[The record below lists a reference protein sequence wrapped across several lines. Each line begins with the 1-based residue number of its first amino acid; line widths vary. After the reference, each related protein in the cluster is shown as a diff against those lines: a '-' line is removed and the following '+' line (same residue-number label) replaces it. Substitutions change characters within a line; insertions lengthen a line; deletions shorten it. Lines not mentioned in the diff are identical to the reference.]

1 MRLTFVIVTVI
12 FTALLTYAKLISLA
26 SEPATE
32 ASLHDDCHW
41 PATLVHAATV
51 LPKSN

>member
-26 SEPATE
+26 SEPASE
-32 ASLHDDCHW
+32 VDFRDDCHW
-41 PATLVHAATV
+41 PAALVHTATV
-51 LPKSN
+51 LPKSD

>member
-1 MRLTFVIVTVI
+1 MRLTIVIVTVI

-32 ASLHDDCHW
+32 ASPQDDGHW
-41 PATLVHAATV
+41 PAALVHTATV
-51 LPKSN
+51 LPESN